1 MRAGEEILYLAA
13 VAGRALQRHYSRRWL
28 RIVRRTV
35 AAHASFGTEESM
47 RAFRHLRRLV
57 RMAGGAIHFGDALRM
72 RKFPDIRMTGRAI
85 QYAVNA
91 GLLFCL
97 IDVNAP
103 ARLGLQIL
111 IIVTGEAVRVGIRG
125 GLGLC
130 VE

>member
-1 MRAGEEILYLAA
+1 
-13 VAGRALQRHYSRRWL
+13 
-28 RIVRRTV
+28 
-35 AAHASFGTEESM
+35 
-47 RAFRHLRRLV
+47 
-57 RMAGGAIHFGDALRM
+57 
-72 RKFPDIRMTGRAI
+72 MTGRAI

-91 GLLFCL
+91 GLMFCL

-111 IIVTGEAVRVGIRG
+111 IIVTGETVRVGIRG